1 MSMYNKSEKLNNIDK
16 DIDTQKSENNIISPD
31 KLNSLCA
38 ESESEINLLSSS
50 LLDQAQEI
58 LSQFPEINNFPESES
73 LLEIKQE
80 VLDLQKETN
89 DSITWVKQ
97 RFNLDK
103 SYKESF
109 AEMEIQGSNE
119 FREKIINSLRFL
131 SLAPEKLNFVQENI
145 KRIQEWGH
153 SGMNVFKDKP
163 TFEIGD
169 TWKEADEIY
178 LASGIAHDAYHAYL
192 CENSQDGEGNISLK
206 AFTGKEAEKKCLA
219 FQIETL
225 NEIKNSDYLK
235 NFKDGQKPIEH
246 QIDNLKKLM
255 INPTYQDIPYE
266 ERNW

>member
-1 MSMYNKSEKLNNIDK
+1 MYNKSEKLNNLDNDIDK
-16 DIDTQKSENNIISPD
+16 RKSENDIMNPD
-31 KLNSLCA
+31 NLGALCA
-38 ESESEINLLSSS
+38 ESELKINLQSSS
-50 LLDQAQEI
+50 LLNQAQEI

-89 DSITWVKQ
+89 DSIAWVKQ
-97 RFNLDK
+97 KFNLDK

-109 AEMEIQGSNE
+109 AEIEIQGSGE
-119 FREKIINSLRFL
+119 FREKIINSLKFL
-131 SLAPEKLNFVQENI
+131 SLVPEKINFVQKNI
-145 KRIQEWGH
+145 QRIQEWEH

-169 TWKEADEIY
+169 IWKEADEIY
-178 LASGIAHDAYHAYL
+178 LASAIAHDAYHSYL

-206 AFTGKEAEKKCLA
+206 AFIGKEAEKKCLA

-235 NFKDGQKPIEH
+235 NFADGQETIER
-246 QIDNLKKLM
+246 QIDDLEKIM
-255 INPTYQDIPYE
+255 INPTYQNIPYE